1 MLAQQLAELRG
12 DEGTRLTAYDD
23 ATGLEIVP
31 GMTVVGH
38 VSIGTGRCL
47 DSRHGISITEAEY
60 LLSIDI
66 ATIERRLVSLDWYVG
81 LDPVRRGV
89 MVNLAFNLGFNG
101 LQSFGRMIAA
111 CERRD
116 WDTAAAELLNSRW
129 AEQVQPERRD
139 RLVQQLRTG
148 EIEGPAV
155 A

>member
-31 GMTVVGH
+31 GMTVIGH

-66 ATIERRLVSLDWYVG
+66 ATIERRLVSLDWYVS

-116 WDTAAAELLNSRW
+116 WNAAVAELLNSRW
-129 AEQVQPERRD
+129 AEQVQPSRRD

-148 EIEGPAV
+148 ELATISV
-155 A
+155 